1 VTARAA
7 STAAGPYRLLVGGAW
22 VEGGAGSYPV
32 VNPATE
38 ETVARAP
45 EASVSDAEQAAAA
58 AREAFPAWSATA
70 PEHRGRLL
78 QAAAG
83 NARVEDRCAGR

>member
-1 VTARAA
+1 MTARAA

-45 EASVSDAEQAAAA
+45 EASVSDAEQPLSEPATISK
-58 AREAFPAWSATA
+58 EASDVLCAKIPNFISSSDKRGPPRTA
-70 PEHRGRLL
+70 
-78 QAAAG
+78 
-83 NARVEDRCAGR
+83 